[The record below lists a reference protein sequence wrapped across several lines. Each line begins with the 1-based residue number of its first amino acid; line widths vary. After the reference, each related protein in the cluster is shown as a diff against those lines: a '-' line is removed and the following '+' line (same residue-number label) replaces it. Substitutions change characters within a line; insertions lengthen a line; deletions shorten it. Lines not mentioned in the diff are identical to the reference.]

1 MITSREQTIT
11 VNPAVEDDAFWSA
24 LFLQEELLADSPP
37 YQEES
42 QIFDSPLPPSN
53 GSSIED
59 SSTWQL
65 ATEAFG
71 SDRTLHLPVTG
82 FNKGGLL
89 VNWHDLQGFVPASQ
103 LVDFPLLHIAHERL
117 RALADLRGKTLD
129 LKIIEVSPLN
139 NRLILSERAAL
150 VKAEEKVDLLQRVRT
165 NDVLSGRVTNLTD
178 FGAFVDLGGIEGL
191 IHISELSWSRVTHP
205 SQIVQPGQAIQV
217 LVLNVDRD
225 KERVGLSYKRLKR
238 DPWHTVEERYKPGD
252 IVSGQVSNVV
262 SFGAFVVLEEELE
275 GLIHISELA
284 EGSFLHPRNVI
295 EIGEYVQARVLQV
308 NGQKKRLALSLRSL
322 NNP

>member
-1 MITSREQTIT
+1 MSREQTNT
-11 VNPAVEDDAFWSA
+11 VNSAVEDDAFWSA
-24 LFLQEELLADSPP
+24 LFLQEELLVAPP
-37 YQEES
+37 PFLEES
-42 QIFDSPLPPSN
+42 QIIDSPLPPSN
-53 GSSIED
+53 GSVENRE
-59 SSTWQL
+59 TWQL
-65 ATEAFG
+65 AIEAFR

-89 VNWHDLQGFVPASQ
+89 VIWHDLQGFVPASQ
-103 LVDFPLLHIAHERL
+103 LVNFPLLHVAHERL
-117 RALADLRGKTLD
+117 KALAGLRDTTLD
-129 LKIIEVSPLN
+129 LKIIEVNPLK

-150 VKAEEKVDLLQRVRT
+150 VKAKEKVDLLQRVRT

-205 SQIVQPGQAIQV
+205 SHIVQPGQAIQV

-238 DPWHTVEERYKPGD
+238 DPWRTVEERYKPGD
-252 IVSGQVSNVV
+252 LVSGQVSNVV

-284 EGSFLHPRNVI
+284 EGSFLHPRNVVKQ
-295 EIGEYVQARVLQV
+295 GEYVQARVLQV

-322 NNP
+322 NSP